1 VTSVL
6 FLALGGTRRRETVA
20 ESALVVAAG
29 GRAVIL
35 VDRVE
40 SGWRPDALAAGVEVV
55 ELAGLLDRHAPWRAQ
70 EAVLFDAPRALLR
83 AAGRGR
89 LRRFAERAGA
99 AYERRLAWRV
109 HRRVFLP
116 AYERIWGRTRQSLVE
131 RRLFR
136 GAAYDVVVVHDPMSM
151 PMAVRLIT
159 GDAFA
164 GRAPAVR
171 FGLDPAEL
179 SDDRPPAAG
188 ASQGGGR

>member
-1 VTSVL
+1 VTGVL
-6 FLALGGTRRRETVA
+6 FLAVGGSRRRETIA
-20 ESALVVAAG
+20 ESARVVAAG

-35 VDRVE
+35 VDRVDD
-40 SGWRPDALAAGVEVV
+40 GWRPDQLAAGVEVV
-55 ELAGLLDRHAPWRAQ
+55 ELAGLLGRHAPWRAQ
-70 EAVLFDAPRALLR
+70 EAVLFGAPRALLR

-116 AYERIWGRTRQSLVE
+116 AYERIWARTRQSMVE
-131 RRLFR
+131 RRLFS
-136 GAAYDVVVVHDPMSM
+136 GAAYDVLVVHDPMSM
-151 PMAVRLIT
+151 PLAVQLIT

-171 FGLDPAEL
+171 FDLDPADL
-179 SDDRPPAAG
+179 SGDRSSAAG
-188 ASQGGGR
+188 APRGGGR

>member
-1 VTSVL
+1 VTGVL
-6 FLALGGTRRRETVA
+6 FLALGGSRRKETIA
-20 ESALVVAAG
+20 ESARVVAAG

-35 VDRVE
+35 VDRVG
-40 SGWRPDALAAGVEVV
+40 SGWRPDLLAPGVEVV
-55 ELAGLLDRHAPWRAQ
+55 EVAGLLRRHAPWRAQ
-70 EAVLFDAPRALLR
+70 EAVLFGAPRALLR

-116 AYERIWGRTRQSLVE
+116 AYERIWGRTRQSL
-131 RRLFR
+131 
-136 GAAYDVVVVHDPMSM
+136 
-151 PMAVRLIT
+151 RLIT

-171 FGLDPAEL
+171 FGLDPADL
-179 SDDRPPAAG
+179 SDEHSSAAG
-188 ASQGGGR
+188 APQGGGR